1 MFVGFNWAGN
11 CFAKPLTS
19 NPRALNQAQLRSNVV
34 NAVKLQ
40 SPEPNPSVRVQCEG
54 RGSGLRIYSYWT
66 LTCMWFFRCIQYTT
80 WTRKTIEVSLEN
92 QYIGRFR
99 KGLWRIY
106 CFRSI
111 DTVPSSSTRHK
122 VGSIQRFSLILQSC
136 ALMQSNEYR
145 FEAMLAYNQAWYHGN
160 TWKHG
165 TNLQP
170 APDRHYRVQ
179 SSSSLAHTQ
188 NTSSSQTLVSTFL
201 WFRQLDTMIV
211 FFSLSFFSLSLS
223 LSAGN
228 THGGRV

>member
-1 MFVGFNWAGN
+1 
-11 CFAKPLTS
+11 
-19 NPRALNQAQLRSNVV
+19 
-34 NAVKLQ
+34 
-40 SPEPNPSVRVQCEG
+40 
-54 RGSGLRIYSYWT
+54 
-66 LTCMWFFRCIQYTT
+66 
-80 WTRKTIEVSLEN
+80 
-92 QYIGRFR
+92 
-99 KGLWRIY
+99 
-106 CFRSI
+106 
-111 DTVPSSSTRHK
+111 
-122 VGSIQRFSLILQSC
+122 
-136 ALMQSNEYR
+136 MQSNEYR

-223 LSAGN
+223 LCLSLSLSGQHPRGSCVSCCCFSSRGMGWLLLCIHVRTYTDHAPSIDKCSRS
-228 THGGRV
+228 GGMFYALRGKLRAM